1 METRANYLMVGG
13 FVLLLSFGSVIFV
26 IWLAKVQFDT
36 EFLRYDIFFKGSVTG
51 LKDGSPVRYSGVK
64 IGEVVFIGLDQENPS
79 QVRAMIEVESTAPVK
94 TDTVASLAIEGL
106 TGGRYILLTGGSAD
120 SPPLE
125 PKPGQKRSIIPSKA
139 SAIDQVLKGA
149 PELFASANSL
159 LAQANILLGEENRAA
174 VGETLEN
181 FRALS
186 EVLSSKSGDLENLIE
201 NTAGTMENLRGATD
215 ALEDMANALK
225 EDSGQLA
232 ERADAALGAI
242 ESMAGSIDGSV
253 TQAKDDVQQ
262 LVTDLQGTAQA
273 FTAMANEFQTLA
285 AENRGPLNDFTRDG
299 LYELTTLLIEARDL
313 LAGLN
318 RVTTEVQR
326 DPARFLFGDQQQG
339 YEPGQ

>member
-1 METRANYLMVGG
+1 METRANYLMVGS
-13 FVLLLSFGSVIFV
+13 FVLLLSLGLVIFV

-36 EFLRYDIFFKGSVTG
+36 EFMRYDIFFKGSVTG
-51 LKDGSPVRYSGVK
+51 LKDGSAVRYSGVQ
-64 IGEVVFIGLDQENPS
+64 IGEVVYIGLDRDNPS
-79 QVRAMIEVESTAPVK
+79 QVRAMIEVESNAPVK
-94 TDTVASLAIEGL
+94 NDTIASLAIEGL
-106 TGGRYILLTGGSAD
+106 TGGRYILLSGGSPE

-125 PKPGQKRSIIPSKA
+125 AKPGQKRPVIPSKA
-139 SAIDQVLKGA
+139 SAIDQVLQGA
-149 PELFASANSL
+149 PQLFASANEL
-159 LAQANILLGEENRAA
+159 LAQANLLLGDDNRAA

-181 FRALS
+181 FRGLS
-186 EVLSSKSGDLENLIE
+186 EVLSNKSADIESLIE

-215 ALEDMANALK
+215 ALESMANALK

-232 ERADAALGAI
+232 ERADAALSAI
-242 ESMAGSIDGSV
+242 ENMAGSIDGSV
-253 TQAKDDVQQ
+253 TEAKDDVQQ

-273 FTAMANEFQTLA
+273 FTAMANEFQALA
-285 AENRGPLNDFTRDG
+285 SENRQPLNDFARDG

-339 YEPGQ
+339 YEAGQ